1 MGNNRSGMG
10 NNRGGMMG
18 NKCWC
23 VMVVNSQ
30 SSGLGNRVVR
40 GNGRGSVHSGVASD
54 PMVDVA
60 DSMGDLA
67 NSMGDVGDTM
77 VDMANSVGDKSGRCM
92 HSGMP
97 DPMIDNWSNG
107 NGGGN

>member
-1 MGNNRSGMG
+1 MGNYRS
-10 NNRGGMMG
+10 GMMG

-30 SSGLGNRVVR
+30 SSGLGNRGVR
-40 GNGRGSVHSGVASD
+40 GNSRGSVHNGVASN

-60 DSMGDLA
+60 DSMADMA
-67 NSMGDVGDTM
+67 DSMGDVADA
-77 VDMANSVGDKSGRCM
+77 VADMADSMGDKSGRCM

-97 DPMIDNWSNG
+97 DPMRDNWSNG
-107 NGGGN
+107 NSRGN